1 MTMTIEVRQNATTL
15 SAYLESAR
23 TGFVELYAATA
34 RYLGIECG
42 DLRERLTGGDSL
54 ADLAQ
59 FEGRT
64 LEGLRAVLMAVLRSI
79 PASPSDDVATFAAR
93 LVHGRPGA
101 DRVAGAPFGAPS
113 CFASVRAHF
122 DDVERTVARHLGL
135 EVGKI
140 RELVGAGASL
150 ADLATARGRS
160 VDELE
165 HVVLDALHA
174 IESDPP
180 RLLADLVEEFML
192 VEGQPGEPKSD
203 PAAA

>member
-59 FEGRT
+59 FEGRD
-64 LEGLRAVLMAVLRSI
+64 LEGLRALLMAVLRSI
-79 PASPSDDVATFAAR
+79 PARPSDDVATFAAR
-93 LVHGRPGA
+93 LVYGRPGA

-113 CFASVRAHF
+113 CLASVRARF

-135 EVGKI
+135 EASKI
-140 RELVGAGASL
+140 RELVAAGASL
-150 ADLATARGRS
+150 ADLATARGRD

-165 HVVLDALHA
+165 QVVLDALHA
-174 IESDPP
+174 IEADPR
-180 RLLADLVEEFML
+180 RLLADLVEEFIW
-192 VEGQPGEPKSD
+192 VEGQPGERRSD